1 MGDISGAVGFAL
13 RTPLHSEPP
22 RSPVGIELSWGM
34 LPTEGGDP
42 LVVRK
47 ISGPRFVAEALRG
60 YGVTHVFFVP
70 QMLLETLT
78 AMEGMGIRRV
88 MTHGEKAA
96 AYMADGYARACG
108 KPGVCMAQHVG
119 GSNLA
124 AGLKDAYLA
133 CSPVIA
139 LTGGPAPLARHR
151 HAYQELE
158 DFPQFESTTKWN
170 AHCDHIGR
178 LPDMLRQAFREATTG
193 CPRPVHLQIAGHHAE
208 SIMTE
213 AELELLV
220 EERFR
225 QAPAY
230 RPAAEE
236 SGVHEALQ
244 LLEGAER
251 PVIVA
256 GGGVAWSGAQAE
268 VVALAEKLQIP
279 VATSLNA
286 KGTIADTHPL
296 AVGVVGTYS
305 RSCANRTV
313 GTADLVFYIGSH
325 TGGQVTARWQVPR
338 PGTPVIQLDIAPNE
352 IGRNYPAKAGLVGDA
367 RTVLRQMLKPDP
379 ARSGAGRQKWLAE
392 VRSFVEEWRASV
404 AVHRDS
410 DAVPMRPE
418 RVCRELSRM
427 LPENAA
433 LVCDTGHSGIWCG
446 AMVEF
451 TRPAQRLIRCAGSL
465 GWALPGAI
473 GVKCALPDAPVV
485 CFAGDGGFYYHMAE
499 LETAARYGVNVVV
512 VVNNN
517 SALNQE
523 IPHFDKA
530 YGGDPDERGREMWG
544 FSEVNFARVAES
556 LGCVGLRVEKPAE
569 FARALERAL
578 AAGKPAVIDVV
589 TDHRAFAPRTW
600 TGAASAGH

>member
-1 MGDISGAVGFAL
+1 M
-13 RTPLHSEPP
+13 P
-22 RSPVGIELSWGM
+22 
-34 LPTEGGDP
+34 
-42 LVVRK
+42 K

-60 YGVTHVFFVP
+60 YGVTHIFFVP
-70 QMLLETLT
+70 QMLLDTLT
-78 AMEGMGIRRV
+78 SMEGMGIRRV

-96 AYMADGYARACG
+96 AYMADGYARASG

-119 GSNLA
+119 ASNLA

-139 LTGGPAPLARHR
+139 LSGGPAPLARHR

-158 DFPQFESTTKWN
+158 DFTQFEHTTKFN
-170 AHCDHIGR
+170 AHVDHITR

-193 CPRPVHLQIAGHHAE
+193 SPGPVHLQIGGHHAE

-220 EERFR
+220 EERFQR
-225 QAPAY
+225 APAY
-230 RPAAEE
+230 RPAAD
-236 SGVHEALQ
+236 EAQVTAALR
-244 LLEGAER
+244 LLDAAER

-286 KGTIADTHPL
+286 KGAISDTHPL

-305 RSCANRTV
+305 RTCANRTV
-313 GTADLVFYIGSH
+313 GESDLVFYIGSH

-338 PGTPVIQLDIAPNE
+338 PGKPVIHLDIEARE
-352 IGRNYPAKAGLVGDA
+352 IGRNYPTQLALLGDA
-367 RTVLRQMLKPDP
+367 RTVLRQMLDAAGKGG
-379 ARSGAGRQKWLAE
+379 GAKRAPWLAT
-392 VRSFVEEWRASV
+392 VRGFVGEWRAAV
-404 AVHRDS
+404 AANLNS

-418 RVCRELSRM
+418 RVCREITRA
-427 LPENAA
+427 LPEGAV
-433 LVCDTGHSGIWCG
+433 LVCDTGHSGIWAG
-446 AMVEF
+446 AMIEF
-451 TRPAQRLIRCAGSL
+451 TRPGQRLIRCAGSL
-465 GWALPGAI
+465 GWGFPGAL
-473 GVKCALPDAPVV
+473 GVKCALPATSVV
-485 CFAGDGGFYYHMAE
+485 CFTGDGGFYYHLAE
-499 LETAARYGVNVVV
+499 LETAARYGINLVV

-523 IPHFDKA
+523 IPHFDKS

-544 FSEVNFARVAES
+544 FSNVNFAKVAES
-556 LGCVGLRVEKPAE
+556 LGCVGIRVEQPADMPK
-569 FARALERAL
+569 ALERAL
-578 AAGKPAVIDVV
+578 AAGRPAVIDAV
-589 TDHRAFAPRTW
+589 TDHRAFSPKTW
-600 TGAASAGH
+600 TGGAGGGH

>member
-1 MGDISGAVGFAL
+1 MPK
-13 RTPLHSEPP
+13 T
-22 RSPVGIELSWGM
+22 
-34 LPTEGGDP
+34 T
-42 LVVRK
+42 
-47 ISGPRFVAEALRG
+47 GPRFVADALRG
-60 YGVTHVFFVP
+60 YGVTHIFFVP

-96 AYMADGYARACG
+96 AYMADGYARATG

-119 GSNLA
+119 ASNLA

-158 DFPQFESTTKWN
+158 DFTQFEHTTKFN
-170 AHCDHIGR
+170 AHVDHVAR

-193 CPRPVHLQIAGHHAE
+193 CPGPVHLQIAGHHAE

-213 AELELLV
+213 GDLELLV
-220 EERFR
+220 EAQHQR
-225 QAPAY
+225 APAY
-230 RPAAEE
+230 RPAADP
-236 SGVHEALQ
+236 SSVMAALHA
-244 LLEGAER
+244 LDAAER

-286 KGTIADTHPL
+286 KGTILDTHPL

-305 RSCANRTV
+305 RACANRTV
-313 GTADLVFYIGSH
+313 GESDLVFYIGSH

-338 PGTPVIQLDIAPNE
+338 PGTPVIHLDIDASE
-352 IGRNYPAKAGLVGDA
+352 IGRNYPTKVGLLGDA
-367 RTVLRQMLKPDP
+367 RTVLRQMIDT
-379 ARSGAGRQKWLAE
+379 AGSVKSADRVPWLAR
-392 VRSFVEEWRASV
+392 VRALVQEWRESV
-404 AVHRDS
+404 AANVNS

-418 RVCRELSRM
+418 RVCREISRV
-427 LPENAA
+427 LPENGV

-446 AMVEF
+446 ALVDI
-451 TRPAQRLIRCAGSL
+451 TRPRQRLIRCAGSL
-465 GWALPGAI
+465 GWAFPGAL
-473 GVKCALPDAPVV
+473 GVKCALPDTPVV
-485 CFAGDGGFYYHMAE
+485 CFAGDGGFYYHLAE
-499 LETAARYGVNVVV
+499 LETAARYGINLVAI
-512 VVNNN
+512 VNNN
-517 SALNQE
+517 GALNQE

-544 FSEVNFARVAES
+544 FTPVNFAKVAES
-556 LGCVGLRVEKPAE
+556 LGCVGMRVEQPDGVAP
-569 FARALERAL
+569 ALEKAL
-578 AAGKPAVIDVV
+578 KMNRPVVLDVV
-589 TDHRAFAPRTW
+589 TDHRAFSPKTW
-600 TGAASAGH
+600 TG